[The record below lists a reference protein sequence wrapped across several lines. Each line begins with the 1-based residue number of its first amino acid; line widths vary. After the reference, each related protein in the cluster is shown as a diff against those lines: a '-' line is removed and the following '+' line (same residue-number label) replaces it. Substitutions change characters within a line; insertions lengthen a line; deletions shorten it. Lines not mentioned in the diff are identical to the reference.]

1 MKTHLRY
8 GTVASEQIYSSFIYS
23 SGGGSESRTTMIRT
37 DRTSLNQRKQN
48 FENDEVEKKLV
59 STLKSECVE
68 EGLKLSEE
76 NGVILEIRWAVSYRD

>member
-1 MKTHLRY
+1 
-8 GTVASEQIYSSFIYS
+8 
-23 SGGGSESRTTMIRT
+23 MIRT

-76 NGVILEIRWAVSYRD
+76 NGVIWEIR